1 MTDLWQS
8 LVALIGARRPG
19 LLATAEGVE
28 RAELARWEAR
38 FGLTLPRIYVD
49 LMRTMGRSS
58 GEFNPLGAYEHGLEP
73 LAEQWAWMAEEEL
86 APYPLDQY
94 FLVGFDPDPSA
105 ISPFEL
111 FLDLSRGDGV
121 DAALVEMGSNGV
133 YGADARHDVGQT
145 LGELLAEQTFTCF
158 ELSAWP
164 ERSGLLI
171 FGDEPSLP
179 SIKAAV
185 VQQLRDVGGSL
196 LPPDLAGV
204 TCLRLAG
211 TSVLVSLGAGQG
223 CVAVA
228 IAANARED
236 GVALLNRLHASWPRS
251 TPRSMPGEGAR
262 RTGR

>member
-1 MTDLWQS
+1 MTDLWPS

-19 LLATAEGVE
+19 FLASAEGVE

-38 FGLTLPRIYVD
+38 FGLTLPRVYVD

-58 GEFNPLGAYEHGLEP
+58 GDFNPLGPYEHRLDP
-73 LAEQWAWMAEEEL
+73 LAEQWAWMAEEEP
-86 APYPLDQY
+86 APYPRDQY

-133 YGADARHDVGQT
+133 YSADARHDIRQT
-145 LGELLAEQTFTCF
+145 LGELLAERTLTFF
-158 ELSAWP
+158 ELSARP
-164 ERSGLLI
+164 ERGGLLI
-171 FGDEPSLP
+171 FGDAPSLP
-179 SIKAAV
+179 SIKAEV
-185 VQQLRDVGGSL
+185 VEQLRGIGGSP

-204 TCLRLAG
+204 TCLRFAG
-211 TSVLVSLGAGQG
+211 TSVLVSLGARQDW
-223 CVAVA
+223 VAVA
-228 IAANARED
+228 IAGDARED
-236 GVALLNRLHASWPRS
+236 VAALLNQLRASWPRS
-251 TPRSMPGEGAR
+251 TPRSMPGDRAR